1 MKWFKFETEEQQF
14 KEHEP
19 EGMLIYLG
27 PEALKHAIVVN
38 DFEVFQSSPECVPG
52 GRLLEVSRQF
62 SYRLRQ
68 VVDLIEEPMEPKVEL
83 EPEQLSS
90 SKEPFTQEI
99 LQEAES
105 SQGTGD
111 QEYVDNPE
119 FTSPRTEKIV
129 ESISKS
135 RKVLK
140 FS

>member
-1 MKWFKFETEEQQF
+1 MKWFKFETEEQQY

-68 VVDLIEEPMEPKVEL
+68 VADLVEEPLDQKAEV
-83 EPEQLSS
+83 EPEQAPP
-90 SKEPFTQEI
+90 SKEQLQEI
-99 LQEAES
+99 ES
-105 SQGTGD
+105 GEESID
-111 QEYVDNPE
+111 QEFVDTSE
-119 FTSPRTEKIV
+119 FASRRADRNV
-129 ESISKS
+129 DSISKN

-140 FS
+140 IS